1 MVGVTLRA
9 AKAGIQSKVNWIPA
23 QAGMTGRKVR
33 EQMTIS
39 TLIYMTD
46 NEIKFKVAEQVMH
59 NSGILLERKHLC
71 TPEIQSSRVEEIAEY
86 SARWASQQLDQPVVV
101 TDAGFYIEAL
111 NGFPGPFIKF
121 INEWLSV
128 DDFLNLMRG
137 KTNRRIV
144 IRDCLA
150 YCQPN
155 AKPVTFCG
163 SYRGELAIEPGRES
177 GSPINRLFIPD
188 GYSLPVSE
196 MLPDEMIAY
205 WSNVSIWQELKGY
218 LEA

>member
-1 MVGVTLRA
+1 M
-9 AKAGIQSKVNWIPA
+9 AK
-23 QAGMTGRKVR
+23 
-33 EQMTIS
+33 IS
-39 TLIYMTD
+39 SLIYITD
-46 NEIKFKVAEQVMH
+46 NEIKFEVAEQVLH

-86 SARWASQQLDQPVVV
+86 SARWASQQLNQPVVV

-137 KTNRRIV
+137 KANRRIV

-155 AKPVTFCG
+155 AEPVTFCG

-188 GYSLPVSE
+188 GYLLPVSE

-205 WSNVSIWQELKGY
+205 WSNVSIWQELKRY